1 MDFTEA
7 YAHAGS
13 ETVRF
18 SPGSTFLAYVDG
30 AHRSEVVVR
39 VTGTLQVVRT
49 WSLASALQSL
59 AWSPDGLF
67 LLVSA
72 YGRQGVSF
80 VLPLDPDAGVTDGSD
95 DNQGWVARIA
105 GGVAGVEH
113 AQWVPVWRVPSVM
126 QFTRDTGAVLYSL
139 ADQAFTAFPHTVLPK
154 GTYQLAHTV
163 FPHTSQEVLC
173 LVQRERT
180 HAALALYTPASTDAP
195 SMDEPV
201 TWNLHKVCGMLT
213 QAITL
218 HTTEPTGVAWSP
230 DGKVVAVWDYE
241 LEYRVCLYSLAGT
254 HLATL
259 AIDADSDRPA
269 SEIAIA
275 PDEARAVLA
284 ERPLSASRARRTP
297 MRASRTGSSWQTL
310 STSRRTSHALSA
322 RIAGG
327 GLGVRTVAWH
337 PMSTFLA
344 VGGYDARIRILSSD
358 DWSEVFVLSM
368 HRAALAAQHASAVV
382 WREPRRWFEA
392 TQGQGIV
399 SLERDELPVD
409 PPTPRQDDSLK
420 SGACWLEWNGEG
432 SLLAARNEAL
442 PSTVFV
448 YTFEGLAERSIDAHL
463 SLHAVLILSS
473 PIYSLAWKP
482 DQHGT
487 LAIVSGQSAV
497 YLYST
502 QGTGEQSAE
511 AIAIPNGASYIAHTE
526 HFSATRLTW
535 SPDGHT
541 LLLADATSF
550 CCVVPAAP
558 LDRTMSPTKLV

>member
-1 MDFTEA
+1 M
-7 YAHAGS
+7 
-13 ETVRF
+13 RF
-18 SPGSTFLAYVDG
+18 SPGSTFLAYVGG

-39 VTGTLQVVRT
+39 VTGTLQVVRS

-59 AWSPDGLF
+59 TWSPDGLF

-72 YGRQGVSF
+72 YGRQGVSY

-105 GGVAGVEH
+105 GGVAGIEH
-113 AQWVPVWRVPSVM
+113 AQWVPIWRVPSVM

-154 GTYQLAHTV
+154 RTLACTYAV
-163 FPHTSQEVLC
+163 FPHSSPEIFC

-201 TWNLHKVCGMLT
+201 AWTLYKVRGALT

-218 HTTEPTGVAWSP
+218 HTTEPIGVAWSP
-230 DGKVVAVWDYE
+230 DGKLVAVWDYE

-254 HLATL
+254 HLATF

-269 SEIAIA
+269 SEIAVM

-297 MRASRTGSSWQTL
+297 MRASRSGTSWQTA

-337 PMSTFLA
+337 PLSTFLA
-344 VGGYDARIRILSSD
+344 VGGYDGRIRVLSSE
-358 DWSEVFVLSM
+358 DWSEAFVLST
-368 HRAALAAQHASAVV
+368 HRATLAAPHVSAVV

-399 SLERDELPVD
+399 SLERDELPID
-409 PPTPRQDDSLK
+409 PPTPRQDDPLK
-420 SGACWLEWNGEG
+420 SGVCWLEWNGDG
-432 SLLAARNEAL
+432 SILAARNEAL

-448 YTFEGLAERSIDAHL
+448 YTFEGLAERSIDARL
-463 SLHAVLILSS
+463 SLHAVLVLSS

-511 AIAIPNGASYIAHTE
+511 AIAIPNGAWSTTHAE

-535 SPDGHT
+535 SPDGHA

-558 LDRTMSPTKLV
+558 IDRSMSPPKQV